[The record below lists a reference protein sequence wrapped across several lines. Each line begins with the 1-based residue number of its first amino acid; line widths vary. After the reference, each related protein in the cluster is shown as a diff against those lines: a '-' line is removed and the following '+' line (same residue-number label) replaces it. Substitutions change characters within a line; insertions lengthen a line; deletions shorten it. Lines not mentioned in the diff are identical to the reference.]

1 MSRSVFISPKVNNVD
16 TLKETKDNMP
26 NYVDFVLLFDLY
38 KRRVCAR
45 LMTLP
50 KFWRCMEQIQTP
62 YQLNRMLTEQVRN
75 SEDESKNEVENRNK
89 YYSMEGK
96 RNGQNIPKRIPF
108 HAWGGKRAIQSD
120 GEKIQASR
128 VPFNAWGGKR
138 QYSDNKNVD
147 REIYEPCK
155 RSKVKFHSW
164 GGKRNEK

>member
-1 MSRSVFISPKVNNVD
+1 
-16 TLKETKDNMP
+16 
-26 NYVDFVLLFDLY
+26 
-38 KRRVCAR
+38 
-45 LMTLP
+45 MTLG

-62 YQLNRMLTEQVRN
+62 YQLSRMLTEHVRN
-75 SEDESKNEVENRNK
+75 SENESKNEVENRNR
-89 YYSMEGK
+89 YYNMEGK

-108 HAWGGKRAIQSD
+108 HAWGGKRVIQSG

-138 QYSDNKNVD
+138 QYNDNMNVD
-147 REIYEPCK
+147 RETYEPCK